1 MNNRKRGGAG
11 RGPQKS
17 IQKSS
22 PRSNSNASTSASS
35 SNGDERESTSES
47 RGGGSKGHS
56 RKNIKNA
63 RSLSDVIGG
72 GAKGRGP
79 RVSAP
84 PPRNPSRGQDDERG
98 ESSSPERGTSKGP
111 QSKKLTYIMNFQP
124 PPAIPGSDKSE
135 PVQRRETFRGSPGD
149 SAPAAPRVNSRETGR
164 ESTREPAREPSREP
178 ARGQS
183 RDQNRN
189 QKPETSRDERGSS
202 KSRPPGVRAQQKPV
216 GRSPR
221 KENPPR
227 ETRGRESEDRY
238 QEDDTHKRKDFRWP
252 EARAGAPVR
261 GTAGKKEGGRAS
273 SNPGDRHVEG
283 IVKRHPDGYGF
294 LIPSSDSKLPD
305 VYIPRQFMNGI
316 MTNDRVEVQVYS
328 KAGRGKDT
336 SDRLSGEITRVV
348 SRANRKVVGRYLPVD
363 QKYGVILDENHGW
376 GADLRILAQDSM
388 DAKEGDMVAIEVT
401 QYPGHD
407 KEFTGKVVELIG
419 NIDNP
424 INDVIRVIHAQGIPN
439 EFSKKAIAE
448 AQKFGGEVT
457 EEEMRGREDI
467 TDLPIVTIDGATAKD
482 FDDAIYVEQD
492 AGGFHL
498 TVAIA
503 DVSHYVKPG
512 TPLDQ
517 EAYERGTSTYF
528 PNFVVPMLPEE
539 LSNELCSLK
548 PNVKRLCFC
557 CEMDIN
563 FEGEIQKYRFF
574 EGVMESQA
582 RLTYGQAQEIID
594 AHKAPTPGE
603 TKSSLSREVRENV
616 LRAGDLAK
624 ILMTKRFREGS
635 LDLELPETQVI
646 VDERG
651 ESVDIIKSTRLFAH
665 RLIEELML
673 ITNICTARFLEE
685 NQMPGIFRIHEAPKE
700 DNIKALQRYLWNL
713 GGHKASMGQH
723 LQKKLT
729 DALHAIADRPQAH
742 ILNILTLRTMQ
753 QAKYSGTNVGHFGL
767 NFTQYSHFTSPI
779 RRYPDLIAHRLIK
792 SDLYPRYR
800 SMRMTDEELATAT
813 SFLSSC
819 EQRSVK
825 AERQVVS
832 IKKARFIRKFIGEEF
847 EGVISSVT
855 KFGIFV
861 LLRQYD
867 VDGLVKIENLGND
880 KFIFD
885 DENLVLQGSRTGVKY
900 TIGDP
905 IVVTVVGAD
914 PEAGKVDFQL
924 PGVET
929 GVPKRGTPKNNQES
943 RVDVQKRGKG
953 KDNRRGVRKER
964 VSKRRR
970 KD

>member
-1 MNNRKRGGAG
+1 MNKSKRGGAG

-17 IQKSS
+17 NQKSQS
-22 PRSNSNASTSASS
+22 RSNPNANSSQS
-35 SNGDERESTSES
+35 SNEDNREGAGDS
-47 RGGGSKGHS
+47 RRGGSKGHS

-72 GAKGRGP
+72 GKGRGP
-79 RVSAP
+79 RIGGP
-84 PPRNPSRGQDDERG
+84 QPGQQPRGRDNERG
-98 ESSSPERGTSKGP
+98 ESSSLESKSKGP

-124 PPAIPGSDKSE
+124 PPSIADADKAE
-135 PVQRRETFRGSPGD
+135 PVTPRG
-149 SAPAAPRVNSRETGR
+149 NSRDAFGDEEDR
-164 ESTREPAREPSREP
+164 PNRIPSRDP
-178 ARGQS
+178 KRDQGQR
-183 RDQNRN
+183 RDQNPTQGRGPN
-189 QKPETSRDERGSS
+189 RESSRGSS
-202 KSRPPGVRAQQKPV
+202 RESNREASRSESGKSRSPGIRSQLKPA
-216 GRSPR
+216 GRPQR
-221 KENPPR
+221 KESPSRGGGQPR
-227 ETRGRESEDRY
+227 ENQERY
-238 QEDDTHKRKDFRWP
+238 QDDDTHKRKDFRWP
-252 EARAGAPVR
+252 ESRAGSPVR
-261 GTAGKKEGGRAS
+261 NAAPKGGRAS
-273 SNPGDRHVEG
+273 SVPGERRVEG

-294 LIPSSDSKLPD
+294 LIPPSDSKLPD
-305 VYIPRQFMNGI
+305 VYIPRQFMSGI

-328 KAGRGKDT
+328 KAGRGKDNT
-336 SDRLSGEITRVV
+336 DRLSGEITRVV
-348 SRANRKVVGRYLPVD
+348 SRANRKVVGKYLPVD

-376 GADLRILAQDSM
+376 GADLRILTQDSM
-388 DAKEGDMVAIEVT
+388 GAKEGDMVAIEVI

-467 TDLPIVTIDGATAKD
+467 TGLPIVTIDGATAKD

-492 AGGFHL
+492 ADGFHL

-548 PNVKRLCFC
+548 PHVKRLCFC

-563 FEGEIQKYRFF
+563 FEGEVQKYRFF
-574 EGVMESQA
+574 EGVMESKA
-582 RLTYGQAQEIID
+582 RLTYGQAQEIVDSHNASAGGGQASDTNSI
-594 AHKAPTPGE
+594 
-603 TKSSLSREVRENV
+603 LSREVRENV
-616 LRAGDLAK
+616 LRAADLAK

-635 LDLELPETQVI
+635 LDLEIPETQVV

-651 ESVDIIKSTRLFAH
+651 ESVDIIKASRLFAH

-685 NQMPGIFRIHEAPKE
+685 NQMPGIYRIHEPPKD

-713 GGHKASMGQH
+713 GGHKASMGTH

-729 DALHAIADRPQAH
+729 DALHAIEGRPQAH

-753 QAKYSGTNVGHFGL
+753 QAKYSNTNVGHFGL

-800 SMRMTDEELATAT
+800 SMRMSDEELSTAT
-813 SFLSSC
+813 SFLSAC

-832 IKKARFIRKFIGEEF
+832 IKKARFIRKFIGQEF

-885 DENLVLQGSRTGVKY
+885 DENLALAGSRTGVKY

-905 IVVTVVGAD
+905 IVVRVVGAD
-914 PEAGKVDFQL
+914 PEAGKVDFEI

-929 GVPKRGTPKNNQES
+929 GVPKRGTPKNNQED